1 MPAAK
6 PVSEDEFLLLILCL
20 LNEVIDFF
28 FSDDKS
34 DTGLFEKIEKTLTN
48 STEGKKK

>member
-1 MPAAK
+1 MR
-6 PVSEDEFLLLILCL
+6 SLI
-20 LNEVIDFF
+20 F

-48 STEGKKK
+48 STEGKKNDWETSYPEIIAGT

>member
-6 PVSEDEFLLLILCL
+6 LVSKHEFLLLILCL
-20 LNEVIDFF
+20 LNEIIDF
-28 FSDDKS
+28 FSDDKN
-34 DTGLFEKIEKTLTN
+34 DTGLFEKTEKTLTN